1 MCVTAPSIPVRNI
14 YCPLSNLLTAAITI
28 RHKNPPL
35 TLYINDTACPV
46 NIVASIILIAST
58 IAASLN
64 LYLFNTKSV
73 TILASPNLT
82 PGIGTL
88 LTTIALTIF
97 VVESA
102 IPTLVPIPG
111 VKLGLANIVTLFVL
125 KRYKFS
131 DAAIVLAMRIIL
143 ATIFTGQAVSFIY
156 SVSGGFLCLIVMA
169 AVNKLLRG
177 QYIFLTGILGAV
189 THNAGQILA
198 AFFILRLS
206 GIFAYMPFL
215 VISGVITGLFTG
227 LVCFFADRY
236 IPKKYTM

>member
-1 MCVTAPSIPVRNI
+1 MKKTFDVKR
-14 YCPLSNLLTAAITI
+14 LT
-28 RHKNPPL
+28 
-35 TLYINDTACPV
+35 TLA
-46 NIVASIILIAST
+46 
-58 IAASLN
+58 
-64 LYLFNTKSV
+64 
-73 TILASPNLT
+73 
-82 PGIGTL
+82 L

-102 IPTLVPIPG
+102 IPG

-189 THNAGQILA
+189 SHNAGQILA

-236 IPKKYTM
+236 IPKKYTI

>member
-1 MCVTAPSIPVRNI
+1 MKKTFDVKR
-14 YCPLSNLLTAAITI
+14 LT
-28 RHKNPPL
+28 
-35 TLYINDTACPV
+35 TLA
-46 NIVASIILIAST
+46 
-58 IAASLN
+58 
-64 LYLFNTKSV
+64 
-73 TILASPNLT
+73 
-82 PGIGTL
+82 L

-111 VKLGLANIVTLFVL
+111 VANIVTLFVL

-189 THNAGQILA
+189 SHNAGQILA
-198 AFFILRLS
+198 AFFVLRLS
-206 GIFAYMPFL
+206 GVFAYMPFL

-227 LVCFFADRY
+227 LVCFFADKY
-236 IPKKYTM
+236 IPKKFTM

>member
-1 MCVTAPSIPVRNI
+1 MKKTFDVKR
-14 YCPLSNLLTAAITI
+14 LT
-28 RHKNPPL
+28 
-35 TLYINDTACPV
+35 TLA
-46 NIVASIILIAST
+46 
-58 IAASLN
+58 
-64 LYLFNTKSV
+64 
-73 TILASPNLT
+73 
-82 PGIGTL
+82 L

-189 THNAGQILA
+189 SHN

>member
-1 MCVTAPSIPVRNI
+1 MKKTFDVKR
-14 YCPLSNLLTAAITI
+14 LT
-28 RHKNPPL
+28 
-35 TLYINDTACPV
+35 TLA
-46 NIVASIILIAST
+46 
-58 IAASLN
+58 
-64 LYLFNTKSV
+64 
-73 TILASPNLT
+73 
-82 PGIGTL
+82 L

-169 AVNKLLRG
+169 AVNKL

-189 THNAGQILA
+189 SHNAGQILA

>member
-1 MCVTAPSIPVRNI
+1 MKKTFDVKR
-14 YCPLSNLLTAAITI
+14 LT
-28 RHKNPPL
+28 
-35 TLYINDTACPV
+35 TLA
-46 NIVASIILIAST
+46 
-58 IAASLN
+58 
-64 LYLFNTKSV
+64 
-73 TILASPNLT
+73 
-82 PGIGTL
+82 L

-102 IPTLVPIPG
+102 MPTLVPIPG
-111 VKLGLANIVTLFVL
+111 VKLGLANI
-125 KRYKFS
+125 FS

-189 THNAGQILA
+189 SHNAGQILA

-227 LVCFFADRY
+227 LVCFFADKY

>member
-1 MCVTAPSIPVRNI
+1 MKKTFDVKR
-14 YCPLSNLLTAAITI
+14 LT
-28 RHKNPPL
+28 
-35 TLYINDTACPV
+35 TLA
-46 NIVASIILIAST
+46 
-58 IAASLN
+58 
-64 LYLFNTKSV
+64 
-73 TILASPNLT
+73 
-82 PGIGTL
+82 L

-131 DAAIVLAMRIIL
+131 DAAIVLVMRIIL
-143 ATIFTGQAVSFIY
+143 ATIFTGQAVSFLY
-156 SVSGGFLCLIVMA
+156 WVSLIVMA

-189 THNAGQILA
+189 SHNAGQILA

-227 LVCFFADRY
+227 LVCFFADKY

>member
-1 MCVTAPSIPVRNI
+1 MKKTFSVKR
-14 YCPLSNLLTAAITI
+14 LT
-28 RHKNPPL
+28 
-35 TLYINDTACPV
+35 TLA
-46 NIVASIILIAST
+46 
-58 IAASLN
+58 
-64 LYLFNTKSV
+64 
-73 TILASPNLT
+73 
-82 PGIGTL
+82 L

-125 KRYKFS
+125 KRYKVS

-156 SVSGGFLCLIVMA
+156 SVIGGFLCLIVMA

-189 THNAGQILA
+189 SHNAGQILA

-227 LVCFFADRY
+227 LVCFFADKY

>member
-1 MCVTAPSIPVRNI
+1 MKKTFDVKR
-14 YCPLSNLLTAAITI
+14 LT
-28 RHKNPPL
+28 
-35 TLYINDTACPV
+35 TLA
-46 NIVASIILIAST
+46 
-58 IAASLN
+58 
-64 LYLFNTKSV
+64 
-73 TILASPNLT
+73 
-82 PGIGTL
+82 L

-169 AVNKLLRG
+169 TVNKLLRG
-177 QYIFLTGILGAV
+177 QCCIFHT
-189 THNAGQILA
+189 QI
-198 AFFILRLS
+198 
-206 GIFAYMPFL
+206 
-215 VISGVITGLFTG
+215 V
-227 LVCFFADRY
+227 RY
-236 IPKKYTM
+236 ICVYAVSCDKRCNNRPVYGTCVLLCRQIYS

>member
-1 MCVTAPSIPVRNI
+1 MKKTFDVKR
-14 YCPLSNLLTAAITI
+14 LT
-28 RHKNPPL
+28 
-35 TLYINDTACPV
+35 TLA
-46 NIVASIILIAST
+46 
-58 IAASLN
+58 
-64 LYLFNTKSV
+64 
-73 TILASPNLT
+73 
-82 PGIGTL
+82 L

-177 QYIFLTGILGAV
+177 QYIFLTGIL
-189 THNAGQILA
+189 A